1 MRNLA
6 SLSQL
11 MVFARIAETG
21 SLSAAARELN
31 VTPSAVSKSLTQL
44 EERLGIL
51 LIRRT
56 TRSMMLTE
64 GGRAL
69 MQHTATILDSLDE
82 ALNETSQFRSYPAGP
97 LLLTSSVAFGCAQLS
112 SILGRFIEAS
122 PQVQVN
128 ISLDDRCVDLAEE
141 NYDVALR
148 ITASTMW
155 NLASRR
161 LAPIHWVYCAAPG
174 YLERHGRIESPDDL
188 ASHRCLVYPAMTLDG
203 AWTFQRGNEV
213 RHVKVEGCMI
223 SNSSLALLAATREQ
237 HGVACLPTYVVA
249 DDILSGKLQV
259 VLPDYRSAITHT
271 LYAMYFRSK
280 YTNPTI
286 RGFIDF
292 IADDLGSI
300 PPWDAALR
308 AHLPFLVDE

>member
-1 MRNLA
+1 MKNLA

-11 MVFARIAETG
+11 MVFARIAESG

-44 EERLGIL
+44 EQRLGIL
-51 LIRRT
+51 LIKRT
-56 TRSMMLTE
+56 TRSMTLTE

-69 MQHTATILDSLDE
+69 MQHTAAILENLEE
-82 ALNETSQFRSYPAGP
+82 ALSETSQFRSYPTGP

-112 SILGRFIEAS
+112 SIIGRFIEVC

-128 ISLDDRCVDLAEE
+128 ISLEDRCVDLAEE
-141 NYDVALR
+141 NCDVALR
-148 ITASTMW
+148 ITASTVW
-155 NLASRR
+155 NYASRR

-174 YLERHGRIESPDDL
+174 YLERYGRIETPDDL
-188 ASHRCLVYPAMTLDG
+188 ANHRCLVYPAMTLNG
-203 AWTFQRGNEV
+203 SWTFQRGNEA
-213 RHVKVEGCMI
+213 RHVRVQGCMV
-223 SNSSLALLAATREQ
+223 SNSSLALLAATLEQ
-237 HGVACLPTYVVA
+237 RGVACLPTYVVSGN
-249 DDILSGKLQV
+249 ILSGDLEV

-271 LYAMYFRSK
+271 LYAMYFRSR

-292 IADDLGSI
+292 IADDLGPT
-300 PPWDAALR
+300 PPWDASLR
-308 AHLPFLVDE
+308 AHLPFLTEE